1 MNCVEFVSVVLFFV
15 NGGVVLVI
23 GEWIVDLSFVKWLLV
38 LMLIC
43 GIYDVVGDFVYWV
56 GLLVKSGVG
65 GGIVVVLLGEMVVCV
80 WVLGFDVNGNLLVGM
95 LVLEWLMIY
104 MGRLIF

>member
-1 MNCVEFVSVVLFFV
+1 MNCVELVSVVLFFV

-43 GIYDVVGDFVYWV
+43 GMYDVVGDFVYCV

-80 WVLGFDVNGNLLVGM
+80 WVLGLDVNGNLLVGM
-95 LVLEWLMIY
+95 LVLEWLMMY